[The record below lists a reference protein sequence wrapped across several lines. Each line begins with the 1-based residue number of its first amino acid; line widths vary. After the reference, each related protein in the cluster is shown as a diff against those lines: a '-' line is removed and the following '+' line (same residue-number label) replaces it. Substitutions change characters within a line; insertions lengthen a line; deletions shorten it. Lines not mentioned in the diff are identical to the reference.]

1 MFEFSLGDTIIGDFC
16 FIFFAMICVCQGYY
30 NGLPIIIDVNLFKS
44 SFKKRRG
51 KRDAIGF

>member
-1 MFEFSLGDTIIGDFC
+1 MFEFSLGDTITGDFL
-16 FIFFAMICVCQGYY
+16 FFATICVCQAYY

-51 KRDAIGF
+51 KRDAVGF